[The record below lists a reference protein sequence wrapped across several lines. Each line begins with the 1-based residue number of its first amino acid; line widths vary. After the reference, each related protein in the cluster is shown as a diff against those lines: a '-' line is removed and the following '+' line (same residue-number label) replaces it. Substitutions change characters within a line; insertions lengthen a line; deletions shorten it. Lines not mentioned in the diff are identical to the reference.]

1 MLSTLV
7 VLVAD
12 APALAQ
18 DSGVAIA
25 RIEWRQSPNRQGL
38 DPLTLQEVMQKYRV
52 PGVSVAVIKDFELHW
67 AKGYGVADVEGA
79 LPATT
84 VPIGDFAVLS
94 WRTL

>member
-1 MLSTLV
+1 MYAVLAASVLLSTLV
-7 VLVAD
+7 VLGAD
-12 APALAQ
+12 APAP
-18 DSGVAIA
+18 S
-25 RIEWRQSPNRQGL
+25 RQGL
-38 DPLTLQEVMQKYRV
+38 DSFTLHEVMQKYRV